1 MVILHPC
8 QPAPAGC
15 AQEYA
20 RAVDVPED
28 RARTRDEEDRAA
40 EREPTVIEL
49 MNGPARPDA
58 RKRRTVLWIG
68 LAFGAML
75 LALTFGV
82 IALYGLDFLTLL
94 TAAILVMI
102 VAAMI
107 GALRYKGEDPMAQFD
122 PPQPPERRGFRRKR

>member
-1 MVILHPC
+1 MTLQPRF
-8 QPAPAGC
+8 PAPVEWARG
-15 AQEYA
+15 YA
-20 RAVDVPED
+20 RAVDFPED
-28 RARTRDEEDRAA
+28 RARAHDEEDRVA
-40 EREPTVIEL
+40 EREPSVIEL

-75 LALTFGV
+75 LALTLGV

-94 TAAILVMI
+94 TAAILVMV

-122 PPQPPERRGFRRKR
+122 PPRVPKRRGFGRKG